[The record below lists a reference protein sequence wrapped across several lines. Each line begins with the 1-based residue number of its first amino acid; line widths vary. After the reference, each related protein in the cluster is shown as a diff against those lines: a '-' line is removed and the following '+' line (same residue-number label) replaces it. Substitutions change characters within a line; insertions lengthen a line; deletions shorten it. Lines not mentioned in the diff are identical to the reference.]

1 MKKPL
6 FNHLCKQ
13 QPVMLTIITT
23 TVNIC
28 TTLTMYQALLL
39 GPHLVP
45 TVTEADD
52 RHIIM
57 TPHIVPRWQS
67 CFSKP
72 GNSGSLNFALNHQVC
87 DTHLMRTRDWLKDK
101 DRKFKKVVL
110 NKFLLKK
117 YFIFFKFYLFVHVRS
132 QLWHVTK
139 GGTQDTCIGIVESQ
153 TLDLQGRPQSILED
167 NYYMVLPP
175 FQCQRIFKLLNNC
188 THFTCQ

>member
-1 MKKPL
+1 MLKNDKMKKLL

-13 QPVMLTIITT
+13 QPVMLTIITMT

-72 GNSGSLNFALNHQVC
+72 GNSGSLNFALNHEVC

-101 DRKFKKVVL
+101 GRKFKKAVL

-117 YFIFFKFYLFVHVRS
+117 YFIFLNFICLFTSGLSCGMWPGLEPRTPVLG
-132 QLWHVTK
+132 LWSLRHWTSR
-139 GGTQDTCIGIVESQ
+139 E
-153 TLDLQGRPQSILED
+153 
-167 NYYMVLPP
+167 VLRV
-175 FQCQRIFKLLNNC
+175 F
-188 THFTCQ
+188 